1 VSGGEVNEWCAW
13 RSRDVGPIEPLA
25 AARGGLLRW
34 GGGGAIDGRTLLT
47 APGAVVECGVA
58 AIGVWALGEWA
69 RELNCDIEL
78 ATMVLSSSTLSGL
91 CTAGE
96 PDGDAD
102 APGVRSTLTA
112 AGLANAIAATRG
124 ERVDCDSARSPA
136 SSCAAIAGGERALAA
151 GVCRADGL

>member
-1 VSGGEVNEWCAW
+1 M
-13 RSRDVGPIEPLA
+13 
-25 AARGGLLRW
+25 
-34 GGGGAIDGRTLLT
+34 DGSALLT

>member
-1 VSGGEVNEWCAW
+1 M
-13 RSRDVGPIEPLA
+13 
-25 AARGGLLRW
+25 
-34 GGGGAIDGRTLLT
+34 DGSALLT
-47 APGAVVECGVA
+47 APGAVVECGVL
-58 AIGVWALGEWA
+58 AIGVWVLGEWA

-102 APGVRSTLTA
+102 TPGVRSTLHALDPAQFAGTA

-124 ERVDCDSARSPA
+124 KWVDCDSARSPA